1 MVSSE
6 NRENSRHCLFELER
20 ACKQFSSFEKC
31 NQLTRLGLL
40 WRSLWRS
47 SLGVQFFSPSSCPLA
62 PDTTIIWLG
71 KFKLNDYSFVAG
83 R

>member
-40 WRSLWRS
+40 WRSL
-47 SLGVQFFSPSSCPLA
+47 LGAQFFSPSSSPLA
-62 PDTTIIWLG
+62 PDTTIIQEASYID
-71 KFKLNDYSFVAG
+71 DYSFVA
-83 R
+83 RR

>member
-31 NQLTRLGLL
+31 DQLTRLGLL
-40 WRSLWRS
+40 WRSLR
-47 SLGVQFFSPSSCPLA
+47 C
-62 PDTTIIWLG
+62 
-71 KFKLNDYSFVAG
+71 
-83 R
+83 